1 MRNFETDSAARP
13 YLVNENPIAASAA
26 LRTFTM
32 NKLAIALIISFPV
45 SAAPPTSQQDRIEVN
60 TSGESTM
67 VRTTQWPDFEGGF
80 VAVEQRLLMNE
91 DGNPTYQY
99 SRQSKATQLYHEA
112 FCLEKN
118 ARPAGGEAELKGS
131 IAAWICEL
139 SDEDKALDA
148 EVAAPQYPG
157 PLMDRSTDYV
167 FANAPN
173 GSARV
178 GVNFHSTGTIRYSS
192 SSSGSMRGSVSVD
205 SGRCKTNFSQF
216 YAQPF
221 SGSHVAT
228 AICIVHQPRRIST
241 NMEGCVPRL
250 CGFDNGSVI
259 IN

>member
-1 MRNFETDSAARP
+1 
-13 YLVNENPIAASAA
+13 
-26 LRTFTM
+26 
-32 NKLAIALIISFPV
+32 
-45 SAAPPTSQQDRIEVN
+45 
-60 TSGESTM
+60 M

-205 SGRCKTNFSQF
+205 SGRCKTNFSPPNPS
-216 YAQPF
+216 AE
-221 SGSHVAT
+221 VML
-228 AICIVHQPRRIST
+228 QPRSVSFTNQEGYQRTWKVASPAYVAST
-241 NMEGCVPRL
+241 MGR
-250 CGFDNGSVI
+250 
-259 IN
+259 